1 MKLHLSTATGV
12 HMITGYGDGYVEVN
26 ARRYDASLVILPDRV
41 MADWSVPEFSALTT
55 RHLGA
60 LAEHRP
66 EIVLLGTGRRHR
78 FPAPAL
84 LADLIMHDIGL
95 EVMDSQAACRTYN
108 ILAAEGRRVAA
119 ALILEPAGRQL
130 KPG

>member
-1 MKLHLSTATGV
+1 MKLHLSTASGV
-12 HMITGYGDGYVEVN
+12 HLITGYGDGYVEVN
-26 ARRYDASLVILPDRV
+26 TRRYQTSLVILPDRV
-41 MADWSVPEFSALTT
+41 IADWSVPDFNALTA

-60 LAEHRP
+60 LAEHCP

-78 FPAPAL
+78 FPSPAL

-108 ILAAEGRRVAA
+108 ILVAEGRRVAA
-119 ALILEPAGRQL
+119 ALIIEP
-130 KPG
+130 

>member
-12 HMITGYGDGYVEVN
+12 HLITGYGDGYVEVDS
-26 ARRYDASLVILPDRV
+26 RRHEASLILLPDRV
-41 MADWSVPEFSALTT
+41 IADWPVPEFAALTA
-55 RHLGA
+55 RHVGA
-60 LAEHRP
+60 LVEYRP
-66 EIVLLGTGRRHR
+66 EIVLLGTGRRQR

-108 ILAAEGRRVAA
+108 ILVAERRRVAA
-119 ALILEPAGRQL
+119 ALILEA
-130 KPG
+130 

>member
-1 MKLHLSTATGV
+1 MKLHLSTASGV
-12 HMITGYGDGYVEVN
+12 RLITAYGDGYVEVD
-26 ARRYDASLVILPDRV
+26 ARRYEASLIILPERV
-41 MADWSVPEFSALTT
+41 IADWPVPAFADLAS

-60 LAEHRP
+60 LVEYRP

-84 LADLIMHDIGL
+84 LAELIMHDIGV

-119 ALILEPAGRQL
+119 ALILET
-130 KPG
+130 

>member
-12 HMITGYGDGYVEVN
+12 HLITGYGDGYVEVD
-26 ARRYDASLVILPDRV
+26 ARRYEASLVVLPDRV
-41 MADWSVPEFSALTT
+41 IADWPVPSFDALTSL
-55 RHLGA
+55 HLGA

-95 EVMDSQAACRTYN
+95 EVMDSRAACRTYN
-108 ILAAEGRRVAA
+108 ILVAEGRRVAA
-119 ALILEPAGRQL
+119 ALILETP
-130 KPG
+130 

>member
-26 ARRYDASLVILPDRV
+26 ARRYEASLILLPDQLI
-41 MADWSVPEFSALTT
+41 ANWPVPKFAALTG
-55 RHLGA
+55 RHLSI
-60 LAEHRP
+60 LVEYRP
-66 EIVLLGTGRRHR
+66 EIVLLGTGRRQH
-78 FPAPAL
+78 FPPPAM
-84 LADLIMHDIGL
+84 LAELIMHDIGL

-119 ALILEPAGRQL
+119 ALILEA
-130 KPG
+130 

>member
-1 MKLHLSTATGV
+1 MKLHLSTASGV
-12 HMITGYGDGYVEVN
+12 HLITGYGDGYVEVD
-26 ARRYDASLVILPDRV
+26 ARRYESSLIILPDRII
-41 MADWSVPEFSALTT
+41 ADWPVPQFAALTT

-84 LADLIMHDIGL
+84 LADLIMHDIGF
-95 EVMDSQAACRTYN
+95 EVMDSKAACRTYN
-108 ILAAEGRRVAA
+108 ILVAEGRRVAA
-119 ALILEPAGRQL
+119 ALILGD
-130 KPG
+130 

>member
-1 MKLHLSTATGV
+1 MKLHLSSATGV
-12 HMITGYGDGYVEVN
+12 HLVTGYGDGYVEVD
-26 ARRYDASLVILPDRV
+26 ARRYAASLVILPDRV
-41 MADWSVPEFSALTT
+41 IADWPVPEFAALTS

-78 FPAPAL
+78 FPSPAL
-84 LADLIMHDIGL
+84 LPDLIMHDIGL

-108 ILAAEGRRVAA
+108 ILVAEGRRVAA
-119 ALILEPAGRQL
+119 AIILEA
-130 KPG
+130 

>member
-12 HMITGYGDGYVEVN
+12 HMVTGYGDGYVEVN
-26 ARRYDASLVILPDRV
+26 ARRYEASLVILPDQLL
-41 MADWSVPEFSALTT
+41 ADWSVPEFAALTS

-66 EIVLLGTGRRHR
+66 EIVLLGTGRRQR
-78 FPAPAL
+78 FPPPAL

-119 ALILEPAGRQL
+119 ALILEA
-130 KPG
+130 

>member
-12 HMITGYGDGYVEVN
+12 RLITAYGDGYVEVD
-26 ARRYDASLVILPDRV
+26 ACRYEASLVVLPDRV
-41 MADWSVPEFSALTT
+41 ITDWSVPAFAALTN
-55 RHLGA
+55 RHLGD
-60 LAEHRP
+60 LVEHRP

-95 EVMDSQAACRTYN
+95 EVMDTQAACRTYN
-108 ILAAEGRRVAA
+108 ILVAEGRRVAA
-119 ALILEPAGRQL
+119 ALILDTP
-130 KPG
+130 

>member
-12 HMITGYGDGYVEVN
+12 HMITGYGDGYVEVD
-26 ARRYDASLVILPDRV
+26 AHRYASSLVILPDRLI
-41 MADWSVPEFSALTT
+41 ADWTVPEFAALTS

-95 EVMDSQAACRTYN
+95 EVMDSHAACRTYN

-119 ALILEPAGRQL
+119 AIILEA
-130 KPG
+130 